1 MSGSSAAT
9 ESQRVG
15 RHWSDPDLL
24 YPPRLAR
31 GRHSPARTHGGVR
44 PAPAAL
50 RGAAAVGPQVL
61 GYEFAW
67 KLRLRR
73 SVQNSLPTS
82 VWKQWISS
90 IVEPQAHNLGSQ
102 AARSGDFMTPS
113 ARSGI
118 TRTGDLQRIPR
129 KEREFLRALPNVC
142 QHPAVRRA
150 PPCLSSGELSGV
162 VGSAALTTPPVSRGW
177 CLAPRRRESFARGT
191 VSQEEPSSVVAR
203 AICASPAS
211 QADQASTVSAACRST
226 RTLSPDR
233 GRRPPWRFRRAP

>member
-1 MSGSSAAT
+1 M
-9 ESQRVG
+9 
-15 RHWSDPDLL
+15 
-24 YPPRLAR
+24 
-31 GRHSPARTHGGVR
+31 
-44 PAPAAL
+44 
-50 RGAAAVGPQVL
+50 
-61 GYEFAW
+61 
-67 KLRLRR
+67 
-73 SVQNSLPTS
+73 
-82 VWKQWISS
+82 WKQWISS